1 MQSKIGKLI
10 KGLIQ
15 RKQSFQYYD
24 ADLNKC
30 IALDDFGYWRKVTGY
45 FSGYPL
51 SIEHNR

>member
-1 MQSKIGKLI
+1 MQSKIGQLI
-10 KGLIQ
+10 KELTQ

-30 IALDDFGYWRKVTGY
+30 ISLDDFGYWRKVIGY